1 MLRRILSLA
10 AAQARVGASPR
21 RRVHPFLRA
30 LPLISRAWRQFGQA
44 ELLREVFLDCHL
56 NESNG
61 DDVTSERGYRL
72 IQTLD
77 DQPSL
82 GHGVE
87 KVVVRGNGRYGEGY
101 WHQLLELCPWLTR
114 LSCDTTRVYLGQ
126 VMSCKSEQSTTSET
140 AECSH

>member
-1 MLRRILSLA
+1 MPPTLPPEMLRRIFTLA
-10 AAQARVGASPR
+10 AARARVGASPR

-82 GHGVE
+82 GQGCRAGE
-87 KVVVRGNGRYGEGY
+87 RAVRGG
-101 WHQLLELCPWLTR
+101 LLAP
-114 LSCDTTRVYLGQ
+114 
-126 VMSCKSEQSTTSET
+126 
-140 AECSH
+140 AA